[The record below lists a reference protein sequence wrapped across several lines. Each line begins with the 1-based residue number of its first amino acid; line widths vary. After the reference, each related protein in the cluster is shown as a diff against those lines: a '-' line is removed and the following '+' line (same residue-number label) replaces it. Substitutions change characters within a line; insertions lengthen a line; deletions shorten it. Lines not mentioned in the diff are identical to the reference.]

1 MKAIQHLL
9 ILFCFSILTPLFSI
23 GQDKTIDK
31 IEMLYDQGN
40 YAKVYRKTK
49 KLQKEPK
56 YTESAPIILFKALA
70 EYQLSKTKNKFKE
83 DQAIATFKNYIS
95 KDTTGDYNLTYGIYI
110 YDLQIGLVNTI
121 RALEKQGKST
131 EAKLKFNSYSNLF
144 QHQVSYEEITATKPT
159 VTSKP
164 STDSIKEEPVEIIE
178 NNTTT
183 SLKKQQKGIL
193 KEANKHIG
201 TPYKYGG
208 ITPKGFDCSGFT
220 QYVMAKNNVQIP
232 RTSKAQS
239 VSHKKIKQKDAQIG
253 DLVFFGSS
261 KSNISHVGIVSKVE
275 GGKLYMIHSSTS
287 KGIMITEITTNVYWS
302 KKIQFITHILEN

>member
-1 MKAIQHLL
+1 MKAIQYILF
-9 ILFCFSILTPLFSI
+9 LFCFTILSPFISR

-40 YAKVYRKTK
+40 YAKVYRKTQ
-49 KLQKEPK
+49 KLQKKSK
-56 YTESAPIILFKALA
+56 YAKSAPIKLFESLA
-70 EYQLSKTKNKFKE
+70 EYQLSKTKSKFTVAK
-83 DQAIATFKNYIS
+83 AIVTFKAYIS
-95 KDTTGDYNLTYGIYI
+95 RDTTREYNLTYAIYI
-110 YDLQIGLVNTI
+110 YDLQIGLVNAI
-121 RALEKQGKST
+121 RDLEQQGKTT
-131 EAKLKFNSYSNLF
+131 EAKSKFDTYSNLF

-159 VTSKP
+159 VSANSPIEKPKDKPVEEGNNTSK
-164 STDSIKEEPVEIIE
+164 
-178 NNTTT
+178 N

-220 QYVMAKNNVQIP
+220 QYVMAKNDLQIP
-232 RTSKAQS
+232 RTSRAQS
-239 VSHKKIKQKDAQIG
+239 VSHKKIKQKNAQVG

-275 GGKLYMIHSSTS
+275 GTKLYMIHSSTS

-302 KKIQFITHILEN
+302 KKIQFITRILEK